1 MLQRRA
7 AIMGQEHSAFSSA
20 KRAGWWHGLAGWVW
34 TTTGF
39 VVSILTCVA
48 IGIGA
53 AVWDAADRSL
63 GPEHPL
69 PVARLALRLVTL
81 FATALAFAIVGIAGV
96 RTGRRAMRLREGL
109 CVKCGYDLRASID
122 HCPECGWP
130 VPARP
135 AA

>member
-1 MLQRRA
+1 MQ
-7 AIMGQEHSAFSSA
+7 QEQATLSSA
-20 KRAGWWHGLAGWVW
+20 NRTWWHVLSKPLR
-34 TTTGF
+34 TTTAF

-53 AVWDAADRSL
+53 GVWEETDDSL

-69 PVARLALRLVTL
+69 PVARLALRLVPF
-81 FATALAFAIVGIAGV
+81 FATAAAFAIVSITAV
-96 RTGRRAMRLREGL
+96 RMGRRAIRLRDGL
-109 CVKCGYDLRASID
+109 CVKCGYDLRASTD

-130 VPARP
+130 MPVRP